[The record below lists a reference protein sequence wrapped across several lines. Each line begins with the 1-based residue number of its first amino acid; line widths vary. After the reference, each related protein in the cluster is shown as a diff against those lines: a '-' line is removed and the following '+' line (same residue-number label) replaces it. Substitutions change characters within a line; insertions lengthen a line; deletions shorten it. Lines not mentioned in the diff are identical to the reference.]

1 MLISYTNV
9 GTGALRSFLSG
20 DPISEITRF
29 YYESGLERS
38 EIKIATMLLNI
49 AHYGWRRTRHSSIQV
64 CFLHSSL
71 KYIQYPNS
79 YFRVIECK
87 GPTNTRVYTVAVY
100 FRGRRL
106 ASAVGHS
113 IQQAEMNAAKKA
125 LEISQGRYRS
135 GLC

>member
-1 MLISYTNV
+1 MLILFPYTPI
-9 GTGALRSFLSG
+9 LS
-20 DPISEITRF
+20 D
-29 YYESGLERS
+29 
-38 EIKIATMLLNI
+38 
-49 AHYGWRRTRHSSIQV
+49 
-64 CFLHSSL
+64 
-71 KYIQYPNS
+71 

-125 LEISQGRYRS
+125 LEISHGK
-135 GLC
+135 